1 MNLTRRWPGSE
12 PGALSGELKRLNV
25 FAGSIFTK
33 PRHNFRVISPTT
45 FRPKTAVSVLKTRR
59 YSPCEAPG
67 KVGVA
72 SGEAAEPCG
81 SASRPFCSWLAVCAL
96 QPECISFL
104 PANHAKKVAI
114 SSDFGIFSY
123 FLFFPLRLIVCFIQ
137 LRVQ

>member
-25 FAGSIFTK
+25 FAGSIFAK

-59 YSPCEAPG
+59 FSPCEAPG
-67 KVGVA
+67 KGGVI
-72 SGEAAEPCG
+72 GGPAAEPFG
-81 SASRPFCSWLAVCAL
+81 SASRPSCSWFAVCAL
-96 QPECISFL
+96 QLECISFL
-104 PANHAKKVAI
+104 PVNHAKKVAI
-114 SSDFGIFSY
+114 SSEFGIFSC
-123 FLFFPLRLIVCFIQ
+123 FLSFPLRLTVCFIQ